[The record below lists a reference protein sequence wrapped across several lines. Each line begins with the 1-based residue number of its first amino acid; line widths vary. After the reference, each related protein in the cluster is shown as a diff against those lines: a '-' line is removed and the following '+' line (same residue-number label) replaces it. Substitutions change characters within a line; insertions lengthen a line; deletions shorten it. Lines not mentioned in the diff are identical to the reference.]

1 MTSSATFHPNG
12 DSPEHP
18 VALGVRGAHKTYG
31 HIHALNDVSISVLEG
46 ESAALIG
53 ANGAGK
59 STLVRVLTGAVSLDH
74 GEVILDGHV
83 QDLHSVRDAR
93 NLGVG
98 YVPQELNVAP
108 SLTIAENVLAGGWQH
123 SLGFVRTR
131 SSVAQVDEVCERV
144 GLSVSPRLLV
154 GRLSQADQ
162 RLVMVARAL
171 ISKPRSLIL
180 DEPTAALAYRE
191 AERIA
196 VILNQLRQAGISL
209 IYVSHRMNEIEKLCD
224 VLFVLR
230 DGKVVLSAP
239 ATSENVERAV
249 AVGMSGTMQATLS
262 NEATESLPIPQD
274 DPDAA
279 LALRCTGLQN
289 QRLRDVTFDVKVGEI
304 VGLAGLLGSGRTEI
318 LRAVAGADRCDDGD
332 IEVFGERRRFRSPSD
347 AIAAGVVLI
356 PEDRRNEGGLLGL
369 SIRDNLMLPS
379 IPKRFG
385 GWVRRTEERRLA
397 DEAVQTFGI
406 KCETADALLHTLSG
420 GNQQK
425 VIIARWLLT
434 GARVLLM
441 DEPTAGI
448 DVVAKQEIMS
458 LVTDVVHEGRAAVV
472 VSSELSE
479 LTGFCD
485 RIYVVIDGRIA
496 FVVDGSISTERLAGM
511 CSPRVDLEVT
521 PKS

>member
-1 MTSSATFHPNG
+1 MTLTATLHRNG
-12 DSPEHP
+12 ESPEQP
-18 VALGVRGAHKTYG
+18 VALGVQGAHKTYG
-31 HIHALNDVSISVLEG
+31 HIHALNDVSISVLQG

-59 STLVRVLTGAVSLDH
+59 STLVRVLTGAVTLDQ
-74 GEVILDGHV
+74 GDVVLDGQV
-83 QDLHSVRDAR
+83 QRLHSVRDAR
-93 NLGVG
+93 KLGVG

-123 SLGFVRTR
+123 SWGFVKTR
-131 SSVAQVDEVCERV
+131 SSVSRVNEVCERV
-144 GLSVSPRLLV
+144 GLKVSAQVLV

-171 ISKPRSLIL
+171 VSNPRSLIL
-180 DEPTAALAYRE
+180 DEPTAALANRE

-209 IYVSHRMNEIEKLCD
+209 IYVSHRMNEIEQLCD

-230 DGKVVLSAP
+230 DGKVVLSGP
-239 ATSENVERAV
+239 ATSEMVERAV
-249 AVGMSGTMQATLS
+249 AVGMSGTLQATLP
-262 NEATESLPIPQD
+262 NEELESLPIPED
-274 DPDAA
+274 DPAA
-279 LALRCTGLQN
+279 AVALRCTGLRN
-289 QRLRDVTFDVKVGEI
+289 QRLNDVTFDVKVGEI

-318 LRAVAGADRCDDGD
+318 LRAVAGADSRESGE
-332 IEVFGERRRFRSPSD
+332 IEVFGESHRFRSPSD

-379 IPKRFG
+379 IPRRF
-385 GWVRRTEERRLA
+385 GWVRKGEERRLA

-406 KCETADALLHTLSG
+406 KCESSDSLLHTLSG

-448 DVVAKQEIMS
+448 DVVAKKEIMD
-458 LVTDVVHEGRAAVV
+458 LVSDVVREGRAAVV

-485 RIYVVIDGRIA
+485 RIYVVIDGQIA
-496 FVVDGSISTERLAGM
+496 FVVDGRISTERLAGM
-511 CSPRVDLEVT
+511 CSPRVDRGT
-521 PKS
+521 S